1 MHARTHTL
9 SLVDREQARIL
20 IKPGDEDGTIHEEQI
35 IAALKAA

>member
-1 MHARTHTL
+1 LAE
-9 SLVDREQARIL
+9 SSQVIL